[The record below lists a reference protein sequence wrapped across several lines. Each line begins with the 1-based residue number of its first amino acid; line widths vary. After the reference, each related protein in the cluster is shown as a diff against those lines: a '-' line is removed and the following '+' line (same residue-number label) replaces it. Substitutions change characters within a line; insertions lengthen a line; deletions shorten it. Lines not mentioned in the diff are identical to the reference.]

1 MMIRLAII
9 IPLALPLLSTS
20 FVIDSQAT
28 ARPGTMLFDGDGTG
42 GWGIG
47 SSRELTPEEFARSDR
62 QYFDGYQMSE
72 QGDFRQQIAE
82 DKKAMRKAELEELLG
97 YVFEKQNILLLIKQS
112 FPFSLSWLLLNNTRV
127 AQIAGISVKNPS
139 DRLNKFEPEISD
151 DDDDDLDLS
160 V

>member
-1 MMIRLAII
+1 MMIRFAII
-9 IPLALPLLSTS
+9 VPLALPLLSTS

-97 YVFEKQNILLLIKQS
+97 YVFEKTKHVVVDKAIVSILTFMASFKQYKS
-112 FPFSLSWLLLNNTRV
+112 CTNSWNQR
-127 AQIAGISVKNPS
+127 
-139 DRLNKFEPEISD
+139 
-151 DDDDDLDLS
+151 
-160 V
+160 

>member
-1 MMIRLAII
+1 MMIRFAII

-20 FVIDSQAT
+20 FVVDSQAT

-97 YVFEKQNILLLIKQS
+97 YVFEKTKHVVVDKAIVSILTFMASFKQYKS
-112 FPFSLSWLLLNNTRV
+112 CTNSWNQR
-127 AQIAGISVKNPS
+127 
-139 DRLNKFEPEISD
+139 
-151 DDDDDLDLS
+151 
-160 V
+160 